1 MQLLHHQNLRS
12 PTQDSIVGG
21 AEGGARVEGE
31 EEIVQK
37 VGRPGIGGRVAKVNL
52 GEQEAFAN
60 MPFPAP
66 GREVREAGA
75 CSRDHLV
82 DDLVVCHGRLAAN

>member
-1 MQLLHHQNLRS
+1 VSPRS
-12 PTQDSIVGG
+12 IW
-21 AEGGARVEGE
+21 
-31 EEIVQK
+31 
-37 VGRPGIGGRVAKVNL
+37 
-52 GEQEAFAN
+52 EQEAFAN
-60 MPFPAP
+60 VPFPAP

>member
-37 VGRPGIGGRVAKVNL
+37 VGRPGIGGRIAKVNL

-60 MPFPAP
+60 APFPAP
-66 GREVREAGA
+66 GRELREADA

>member
-1 MQLLHHQNLRS
+1 M
-12 PTQDSIVGG
+12 
-21 AEGGARVEGE
+21 
-31 EEIVQK
+31 
-37 VGRPGIGGRVAKVNL
+37 GGRVAKVIL

-60 MPFPAP
+60 VPFPAP

-75 CSRDHLV
+75 CSGDHLA

>member
-1 MQLLHHQNLRS
+1 VQLLHHQNLRS

-37 VGRPGIGGRVAKVNL
+37 AGGQGIGERVAKVNL
-52 GEQEAFAN
+52 GN
-60 MPFPAP
+60 RKPALMCP
-66 GREVREAGA
+66 SPRPVAK
-75 CSRDHLV
+75 
-82 DDLVVCHGRLAAN
+82 